1 MKYLK
6 YVSAALLLMFFA
18 AGCSKTYPDYEKFLS
33 DIVNA
38 QDEFI
43 SRIGS
48 ASTPDDIADAAE
60 KFSSRLLELDKTG
73 RILKQKYPE
82 SAGWDS
88 APPETLKDDWD
99 RFHAKWSEFEDR
111 WKLEMTGDADYQR
124 MLHDPRVRA
133 AFMKLARTIDS
144 VSLL

>member
-1 MKYLK
+1 MKYIK
-6 YVSAALLLMFFA
+6 YMTASALILLCVS
-18 AGCSKTYPDYEKFLS
+18 GCSKTYPDYEKFIS
-33 DIVNA
+33 DIIIA

-43 SRIGS
+43 ASIGS
-48 ASTPDDIADAAE
+48 ASTPDEIADSAE

-73 RILKQKYPE
+73 RLLKQKYPE

-88 APPETLKDDWD
+88 TPPETLRDDWD

-111 WKLEMTGDADYQR
+111 WKLEMSGDAEYQR
-124 MLHDPRVRA
+124 MLHDSRVRA